1 MSNEWGKIKAGSK
14 RKSSRRFNVQVQLVG
29 QHHTKRVKKI
39 NGLTDEEMMNEIVME
54 ICFNITSIPS
64 LYVCLSPLY
73 RQGLVLKHGLL
84 LQT

>member
-1 MSNEWGKIKAGSK
+1 
-14 RKSSRRFNVQVQLVG
+14 
-29 QHHTKRVKKI
+29 
-39 NGLTDEEMMNEIVME
+39 MMNEIVME